1 MTVNKRFCG
10 EGDYSV
16 DSDVDVL
23 VITDKANPM
32 GQDLDICENQGGN
45 EVR

>member
-1 MTVNKRFCG
+1 MEIIVLIN
-10 EGDYSV
+10 
-16 DSDVDVL
+16 SDVGAL